1 MKEKPRP
8 VYTGPKTVKELK
20 RGTMPPGVY
29 YRLGEE
35 DNYKTYV
42 NQVENKLKVIRK
54 FFFKPYGISG
64 ITINMIFFPF
74 EGL

>member
-1 MKEKPRP
+1 M
-8 VYTGPKTVKELK
+8 YTGPKTVKELK
-20 RGTMPPGVY
+20 RGAMPPGVY

-54 FFFKPYGISG
+54 FFFKP
-64 ITINMIFFPF
+64 
-74 EGL
+74 